1 MKTSPFIS
9 ALTTGENPTTPVW
22 FMRQAGRSLP
32 EYRATKGT
40 TNILDAISEPELAAK
55 ITLQPVERYGVD
67 AAVLYSDIIV
77 PVNSIGFG
85 VEIEAGIGPVTQNP
99 YTSVKDLN
107 RLEGFDPVKSTPYVL
122 ETIEILKSKLEVPLI
137 GFAGAPFT
145 VASYLI
151 EGRPTRTFEATK
163 AMMHGDSETF
173 AKLMERLA
181 EITWLSLEG
190 QINAGADAVQIFDS
204 WVGNLSAYEY
214 DTFVAPHTRY
224 VVEKVKKLSVPV
236 IHFGTNTT
244 HLLREFTKIPTDGV
258 SLDHRSSFA
267 EAVEILGTDRTIQ
280 GNLDPILCLT
290 TEGVMLNEAKRVL
303 VESSSAS
310 KYIFNLGHGVL
321 PSTSPQMLE
330 KLVEF
335 VHKNGAELRQ

>member
-9 ALTTGENPTTPVW
+9 ALTTGENTTTPVW

-32 EYRATKGT
+32 EYRATKGN
-40 TNILDAISEPELAAK
+40 TNILDAIAEPELASK

-85 VEIEAGIGPVTQNP
+85 VDIEAGVGPVTKNP
-99 YTSVKDLN
+99 FKTQSDLA
-107 RLEGFDPVKSTPYVL
+107 RLEGFDANTSTPYVI
-122 ETIEILKSKLEVPLI
+122 ETIKLLKAKLEVPLI

-151 EGRPTRTFEATK
+151 EGRPTRTFESTK
-163 AMMHGDSETF
+163 AMMHGNSATF
-173 AKLMERLA
+173 AALMERLA
-181 EITWLSLEG
+181 EITWLSLKG
-190 QINAGADAVQIFDS
+190 QIEAGVDAVQIFDS

-214 DTFVAPHTRY
+214 DTFVAAHTRS
-224 VVEKVKKLSVPV
+224 VVEKVRALGVPIV
-236 IHFGTNTT
+236 HFGTNTT
-244 HLLREFTKIPTDGV
+244 HLLKEFAKIPTDGV
-258 SLDHRSSFA
+258 SLDHRTSIA
-267 EAVEILGTDRTIQ
+267 EAVETLGSNRAIQ

-290 TEGVMLNEAKRVL
+290 NEGVMLDEAKRVL
-303 VESSSAS
+303 LESRATE
-310 KYIFNLGHGVL
+310 KYVFNLGHGVL
-321 PSTSPQMLE
+321 PSTNPQMLE

-335 VHKNGAELRQ
+335 VHKNGAELRA

>member
-1 MKTSPFIS
+1 MKNSPFIS
-9 ALTTGENPTTPVW
+9 ALTTGENSTTPVW
-22 FMRQAGRSLP
+22 FMRQSGRSLP

-85 VEIEAGIGPVTQNP
+85 VEIEAGVGPVTKDP
-99 YTSVKDLN
+99 YRSVQDLS
-107 RLEGFDPVKSTPYVL
+107 RLEGFDAVSSTPYVL
-122 ETIEILKSKLEVPLI
+122 ETIKILKSQLEVPLI

-163 AMMHGDSETF
+163 AMMHGDSNTF
-173 AKLMERLA
+173 KRLMERLA
-181 EITWLSLEG
+181 EITWLSLQG
-190 QINAGADAVQIFDS
+190 QIEAGVDAVQIFDS
-204 WVGNLSAYEY
+204 WIGNLSAFEY
-214 DTFVAPHTRY
+214 GTFVAPHTQY
-224 VVEKVKKLSVPV
+224 VVEKVKQLSVPI

-244 HLLREFTKIPTDGV
+244 HLLGEFAKIATDGV
-258 SLDHRSSFA
+258 SLDHRSSIA
-267 EAVEILGTDRTIQ
+267 ASVETLGKDRAIQ

-290 TEGVMLNEAKRVL
+290 TEEVMLQEARRVL
-303 VESSSAS
+303 SESRSAK
-310 KYIFNLGHGVL
+310 KYVFNLGHGVL
-321 PSTSPQMLE
+321 PQTNPTMLE

>member
-9 ALTTGENPTTPVW
+9 ALTMGTNLTTPVW

-40 TNILDAISEPELAAK
+40 TNILDAIAEPELAAK
-55 ITLQPVERYGVD
+55 ITMQPVERYGVD

-85 VEIEAGIGPVTQNP
+85 IEIEAGIGPVTKSP
-99 YTSVKDLN
+99 YRSERDLT
-107 RLEGFDPVKSTPYVL
+107 RLEGFDPFVSTPYVL
-122 ETIEILKSKLEVPLI
+122 ETIRLLKSRLEVPLI

-163 AMMHGDSETF
+163 AMMYGDGETF
-173 AKLMERLA
+173 KRLMERLS
-181 EITWLSLEG
+181 EITYLSLKG
-190 QINAGADAVQIFDS
+190 QIEAGVDAVQIFDS
-204 WVGNLSAYEY
+204 WVGNLSVYEY
-214 DTFVAPHTRY
+214 ANFVAPHVRY
-224 VVEKVKKLSVPV
+224 VVERVKELNVPI

-244 HLLREFTKIPTDGV
+244 HLLGEFAKIPTDGV
-258 SLDHRSSFA
+258 SLENRSSIP
-267 EAVEILGTDRTIQ
+267 EAIEILGSDRAIQ

-290 TEGVMLNEAKRVL
+290 NEQVMIDGAKRVL
-303 VESSSAS
+303 LESRAA
-310 KYIFNLGHGVL
+310 KRYVFNLGHGVL
-321 PSTSPQMLE
+321 PSTDPIMLE
-330 KLVEF
+330 KLVKF
-335 VHKNGAELRQ
+335 VHENGPELRS